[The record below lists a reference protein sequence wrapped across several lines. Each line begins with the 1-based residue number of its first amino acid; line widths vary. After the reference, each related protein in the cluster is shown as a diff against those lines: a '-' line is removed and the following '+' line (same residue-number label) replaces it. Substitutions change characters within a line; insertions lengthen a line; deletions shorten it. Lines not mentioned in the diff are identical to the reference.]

1 MRESRSGIVS
11 DCPIRNS
18 IFTGETVIPEYR
30 SPFTAAREPLNYI
43 DGVLK
48 IHLSHIDRLYRM
60 GLKPNGTLVSGLKVA
75 GFNRA
80 EILYALDRVKYV
92 YNQLF

>member
-1 MRESRSGIVS
+1 MS
-11 DCPIRNS
+11 DPIRNK
-18 IFTGETVIPEYR
+18 IFTSEISLPEYK
-30 SPFTAAREPLNYI
+30 SPFTAAREPLNFI

-48 IHLSHIDRLYRM
+48 IHLTHIDRLYRM
-60 GLKPNGTLVSGLKVA
+60 GLKPKGTLVSGLKAA

-80 EILYALDRVKYV
+80 EILYALNRAGDV